1 MDIVALA
8 STTAAPR
15 AAASQTESG
24 DGRSPN
30 EVPRMHVSIGRLRL
44 KPDGNRVRFLWHGA
58 LAYLQ
63 AKRAPG
69 IIRASVYREDSRTLW
84 SLSVWSSS
92 EAMLAY
98 RNSGS
103 HLRVMKISQALGARV
118 DFRHWQADAVPS
130 WEEAMS
136 RLTDSE
142 DRQQPEP

>member
-1 MDIVALA
+1 
-8 STTAAPR
+8 
-15 AAASQTESG
+15 
-24 DGRSPN
+24 
-30 EVPRMHVSIGRLRL
+30 
-44 KPDGNRVRFLWHGA
+44 
-58 LAYLQ
+58 
-63 AKRAPG
+63 
-69 IIRASVYREDSRTLW
+69 
-84 SLSVWSSS
+84 
-92 EAMLAY
+92 MLAY